1 MQPTQKLTIDFLSC
15 LENLAALSHISELHT
30 LLRKL
35 SHTHALHE
43 LSNLFKISICR
54 KICAY

>member
-1 MQPTQKLTIDFLSC
+1 MV
-15 LENLAALSHISELHT
+15 ALSHISELHT

-43 LSNLFKISICR
+43 LSLLLKNFYLQEIFVLIDS
-54 KICAY
+54 